1 MKYLKDLNFEQLKL
15 NELEDYAELKGV
27 DIEKEIKTLLEDG
40 VNALYKKLVPKDR
53 QALIDMKIKKE
64 KLSKASKTKPAK
76 PLFEEPL
83 KPTDPTKPSVTPN
96 SFMKI

>member
-64 KLSKASKTKPAK
+64 KLSKAAKAKTAK
-76 PLFEEPL
+76 PLFEDPL
-83 KPTDPTKPSVTPN
+83 KPTEPTKPSVTPN

>member
-1 MKYLKDLNFEQLKL
+1 MKYLKDLNIEQLKL

-40 VNALYKKLVPKDR
+40 VNALYKKLVPKER

-64 KLSKASKTKPAK
+64 KLSKESKSKPVK

-83 KPTDPTKPSVTPN
+83 KSTEPPKPSVTPN